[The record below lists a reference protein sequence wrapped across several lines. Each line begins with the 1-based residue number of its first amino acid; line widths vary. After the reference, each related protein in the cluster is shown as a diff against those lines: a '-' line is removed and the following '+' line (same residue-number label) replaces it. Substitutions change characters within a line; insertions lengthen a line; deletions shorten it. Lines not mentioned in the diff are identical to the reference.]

1 MLYGREHVRR
11 YLETDGDEGYIWRR
25 GTTILILTTT
35 GRVSGRRRDTALIFR
50 ENDGRYLVVASN
62 GGRPDHPSW
71 FENLRADPDVT
82 VQVKGDRFAAQARAA
97 DADERARLWPQ
108 MTEVWPDY
116 DAYQKKTDREIPL
129 VVLER
134 VA

>member
-82 VQVKGDRFAAQARAA
+82 VQVKGDRFAARAHAA

-129 VVLER
+129 VILER

>member
-11 YLETDGDEGYIWRR
+11 YLETDGDKGYIWRR

-82 VQVKGDRFAAQARAA
+82 VQVKGDRFAARARAA